1 MALID
6 WKQINREISGS
17 GGFTGSLDITG
28 SLFLNNVDLSSLIA
42 TSGIFKQTGS
52 FYNTTNNIGITGSL
66 FIDLNGSTDT
76 FDVKV
81 QGEDRVKVNEEGVLV
96 LNPFEVTP
104 TAVSGGVFYS
114 GSNEFFLGL

>member
-28 SLFLNNVDLSSLIA
+28 SLFLNNVDLSNLIA

>member
-1 MALID
+1 MAAID
-6 WKQINREISGS
+6 WEQISREISGS
-17 GGFTGSLDITG
+17 GNFTGSLNL
-28 SLFLNNVDLSSLIA
+28 SVSYFLNNVNLLTIIES
-42 TSGIFKQTGS
+42 SGIFRQTGS
-52 FYNTTNNIGITGSL
+52 FYNTTTNVGITGSL
-66 FIDLNGSTDT
+66 FVDLNGSTDT

-96 LNPFEVTP
+96 LNPFINTP